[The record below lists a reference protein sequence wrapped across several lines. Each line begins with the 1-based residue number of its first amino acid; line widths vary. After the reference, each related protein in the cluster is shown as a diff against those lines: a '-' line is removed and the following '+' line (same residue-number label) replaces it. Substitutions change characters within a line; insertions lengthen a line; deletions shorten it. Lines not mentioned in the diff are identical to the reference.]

1 MPDGKRPEPATA
13 AGLRQPP
20 GAPPP
25 GAPQGTAP
33 GPAKALDVGQMSFED
48 ALAELE
54 QIVRGLEGGQQK
66 LEDAIT
72 AYERGASL
80 RRHCEAKL
88 AEAEA
93 RVAAIVEHA
102 DGTLSTRPVD

>member
-1 MPDGKRPEPATA
+1 MSETERA
-13 AGLRQPP
+13 AETVSG
-20 GAPPP
+20 
-25 GAPQGTAP
+25 
-33 GPAKALDVGQMSFED
+33 MSFED
-48 ALAELE
+48 ALGELE

-66 LEDAIT
+66 LEDAIK
-72 AYERGASL
+72 AYERGAAL

-102 DGTLSTRPVD
+102 DGTLSTRPTE

>member
-1 MPDGKRPEPATA
+1 MSGKT
-13 AGLRQPP
+13 
-20 GAPPP
+20 
-25 GAPQGTAP
+25 T
-33 GPAKALDVGQMSFED
+33 DVGALSFED

-54 QIVRGLEGGQQK
+54 QIVRGLESGQQK

-72 AYERGASL
+72 AYERGAVL

-102 DGTLSTRPVD
+102 DGTLSTRPVE

>member
-1 MPDGKRPEPATA
+1 MSDAKRAGKPA
-13 AGLRQPP
+13 
-20 GAPPP
+20 
-25 GAPQGTAP
+25 
-33 GPAKALDVGQMSFED
+33 DVTSLSFED

-66 LEDAIT
+66 LEDAIA
-72 AYERGASL
+72 AYERGAAL

-93 RVAAIVEHA
+93 RVAAIVERA
-102 DGTLSTRPVD
+102 DGTLATRPLE

>member
-1 MPDGKRPEPATA
+1 MSDTIS
-13 AGLRQPP
+13 GL
-20 GAPPP
+20 
-25 GAPQGTAP
+25 
-33 GPAKALDVGQMSFED
+33 SFED

-54 QIVRGLEGGQQK
+54 RIVRGLEGGQQK

-72 AYERGASL
+72 CYERGTAL

-93 RVAAIVEHA
+93 RVQAIVEKS
-102 DGTLSTRPVD
+102 DGTLGLKPVDERA